1 MVEISTDWDRRD
13 TRSLFTDSD
22 VSRLDF
28 LDKYSLP
35 QVVSMKSLLFL
46 IIGSIKNG
54 LSKLVRFLDG
64 SKQPKDLL
72 PPSLFFC

>member
-22 VSRLDF
+22 FSRLDF

-35 QVVSMKSLLFL
+35 QVESIKSLLFL
-46 IIGSIKNG
+46 IIGSIKKG

-64 SKQPKDLL
+64 SKHPKDLL
-72 PPSLFFC
+72 PLCLF